1 MRLRQ
6 EPCGG
11 GLGQA
16 FATVCIERKTL
27 TNGLVSMS
35 ERVTTLAGLSN
46 EQRDTIRRI
55 AEKHGA
61 QHVHVFGSVAH
72 HGEAGPQSNLD
83 LLIDK
88 GAETTPWFP
97 AGLIL
102 ELEEFLGRDVDVVT
116 EKGLNAD
123 LRERI
128 LQEAIPL

>member
-1 MRLRQ
+1 
-6 EPCGG
+6 
-11 GLGQA
+11 
-16 FATVCIERKTL
+16 
-27 TNGLVSMS
+27 MS
-35 ERVTTLAGLSN
+35 ERVATMVGLSN
-46 EQRDTIRRI
+46 DQRETIRRI

-61 QHVHVFGSVAH
+61 HHVRVFGSVAR
-72 HGEAGPQSNLD
+72 GEAGPQSDID

-102 ELEEFLGRDVDVVT
+102 ELEELLDRDVDVVT

>member
-1 MRLRQ
+1 
-6 EPCGG
+6 
-11 GLGQA
+11 
-16 FATVCIERKTL
+16 
-27 TNGLVSMS
+27 MS
-35 ERVTTLAGLSN
+35 EQVTMFAGLSN
-46 EQRDTIRRI
+46 DQRETIRRI

-61 QHVHVFGSVAH
+61 HHVRVFGSVAR
-72 HGEAGPQSNLD
+72 GEAGPQSDID

-88 GAETTPWFP
+88 GTETTPWFP

-102 ELEEFLGRDVDVVT
+102 ELEELLDRDVDVVT